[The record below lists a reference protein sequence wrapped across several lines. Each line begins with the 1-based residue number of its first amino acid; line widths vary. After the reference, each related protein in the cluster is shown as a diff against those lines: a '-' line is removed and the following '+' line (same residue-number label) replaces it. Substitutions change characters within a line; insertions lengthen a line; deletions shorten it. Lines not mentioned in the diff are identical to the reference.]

1 MTRKLQNNLNL
12 LDTRWT
18 IFQQILLSKLDY
30 VIPKTE
36 FKQQIRHFQY
46 LSKYFNQTVT
56 IPRLNSIGKISTQ
69 NYVAHYAI
77 RLIRIAECK
86 FMLEIFYGLNRIV
99 WSWSSLIEGD
109 EVCIGPSVVF
119 LTNRKKI
126 CNPCTAKFH
135 TCLTVGLIQLVISF

>member
-69 NYVAHYAI
+69 NYVAHYAR

-99 WSWSSLIEGD
+99 
-109 EVCIGPSVVF
+109 
-119 LTNRKKI
+119 
-126 CNPCTAKFH
+126 
-135 TCLTVGLIQLVISF
+135 